1 MGFFVKQE
9 LEVLVG
15 SAGWGEKVGPT
26 PRPGAEAPVQTLREG
41 ETEKDTEN
49 TQRYKNKVD
58 GRGQAEEMHGETK
71 KKKARHLRGRKTER
85 RLRRNQTWAFGE
97 KMPKKFSEF
106 T

>member
-26 PRPGAEAPVQTLREG
+26 PRPGAEALVQTLREG

-58 GRGQAEEMHGETK
+58 GRGQGQKASRFSALGNWIRVMIRTEMGKT
-71 KKKARHLRGRKTER
+71 ARGVKNILFSR
-85 RLRRNQTWAFGE
+85 R
-97 KMPKKFSEF
+97 
-106 T
+106 

>member
-26 PRPGAEAPVQTLREG
+26 PRPGAEALVQTLREG

-71 KKKARHLRGRKTER
+71 KKKGKASKREKDREAPAEKPDLGFR
-85 RLRRNQTWAFGE
+85 RENAQE
-97 KMPKKFSEF
+97 IQ
-106 T
+106 

>member
-1 MGFFVKQE
+1 
-9 LEVLVG
+9 
-15 SAGWGEKVGPT
+15 
-26 PRPGAEAPVQTLREG
+26 
-41 ETEKDTEN
+41 
-49 TQRYKNKVD
+49 VD

-85 RLRRNQTWAFGE
+85 RLQRNQTWAFGE

>member
-26 PRPGAEAPVQTLREG
+26 PRPGAEAPVQTLRER

-71 KKKARHLRGRKTER
+71 KRQGI
-85 RLRRNQTWAFGE
+85 
-97 KMPKKFSEF
+97 
-106 T
+106 